1 MNFTT
6 VLHQAKSE
14 YAYAYNEN
22 TLHIRLKTERGAVRK
37 VELLALDPFNWV
49 PRNDGSMMYDLD
61 KESIIRLEM
70 RKEQMTEMYDCW
82 FAEAGNLDTKRCK
95 YCFVIE
101 TEKEKYIMGC
111 HDRIPYKEDESELY
125 NLFNYFNYPYI
136 CKEDLYKAPHWVA
149 HTVWY
154 QIFPERFCNGTPGD
168 GRNVLPWGSEEMDGA
183 LKKFGGNLEGII
195 EKLDYIQKAG
205 FTGIYL
211 TTIFKATS

>member
-125 NLFNYFNYPYI
+125 NLF
-136 CKEDLYKAPHWVA
+136 
-149 HTVWY
+149 
-154 QIFPERFCNGTPGD
+154 
-168 GRNVLPWGSEEMDGA
+168 
-183 LKKFGGNLEGII
+183 
-195 EKLDYIQKAG
+195 
-205 FTGIYL
+205 
-211 TTIFKATS
+211 TINEQVRDFA